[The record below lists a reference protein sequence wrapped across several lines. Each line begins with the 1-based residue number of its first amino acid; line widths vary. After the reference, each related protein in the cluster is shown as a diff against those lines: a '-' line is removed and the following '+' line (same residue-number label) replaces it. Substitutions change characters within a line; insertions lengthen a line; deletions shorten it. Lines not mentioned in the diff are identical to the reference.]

1 MMLPHALA
9 RTEYRLLL
17 ACLRPTGMRDPQL
30 VAGLAASSD
39 LDPLRVCRWAV
50 QHGAAG
56 FVDRALS
63 ECGGDVPEELTHE
76 IARRAAAARMRALF
90 QVSVLAE
97 VAGGL
102 EAYGVRALSIKGP
115 ALSVRLHGD
124 PAIRPSNDL
133 DFLVDTDGASE
144 ARGVL
149 SRLGFVPAPS
159 NARAFA
165 ATRRPVPLEYL
176 RRGVKLELHERML
189 PHLGPGER
197 TFDSL
202 WRHRVAAR
210 AGNLDVATTGMD
222 DTAVHLALH
231 GFRHGFSC
239 LKWLADLGVL
249 LTVRDGPDWTAVRA
263 AARAL
268 DREKALV
275 HAYRVS
281 AEALGIALPTDL
293 QSADAARGRPGR
305 SHLQAMARS
314 WFPDGNPSRTA
325 RAADRL
331 RFRIPGLGLAEA
343 LKEVSSMVFRPSVE
357 DWEVLPFL
365 SPDLP
370 LVFSI
375 VRPLRL
381 AVVAGRS
388 LLGDLWPRRRAA
400 GMRA

>member
-1 MMLPHALA
+1 MTLPHRFS

-17 ACLRPTGMRDPQL
+17 ACLRPPVTRDPRTI
-30 VAGLAASSD
+30 AELAASPD
-39 LDPLRVCRWAV
+39 LDRVQVCRWAV
-50 QHGAAG
+50 LHGAAG

-63 ECGGDVPEELTHE
+63 ECGGDVPDDLKHE
-76 IARRAAAARMRALF
+76 IARRAGAARMRALF

-97 VAGGL
+97 VADGL
-102 EAYGVRALSIKGP
+102 EAAGVRALSIKGP
-115 ALSVRLHGD
+115 ALSARLHGD

-133 DFLVDTDGASE
+133 DFLVDTDGASN

-165 ATRRPVPLEYL
+165 ATRNPVPLEYL

-189 PHLGPGER
+189 PHLGAGER
-197 TFDSL
+197 TFDTL

-210 AGNLDVATTGMD
+210 AGNLDVATTGTD
-222 DTAVHLALH
+222 DTALHLALH

-249 LTVRDGPDWTAVRA
+249 LTLRNGPDWTAVRA

-268 DREKALV
+268 GREKALV

-281 AEALGIALPTDL
+281 AEVLGVELPTDL
-293 QSADAARGRPGR
+293 ESADAARGRPGR
-305 SHLQAMARS
+305 SHLRAMERS
-314 WFPDGNPSRTA
+314 WFPDGNPSRTT

-331 RFRIPGLGLAEA
+331 RFRIPGLGPVEA
-343 LKEVSSMVFRPSVE
+343 LREMWSMLFRPSVE
-357 DWEVLPFL
+357 DWAVFPFL

-381 AVVAGRS
+381 AVMAGRS
-388 LLGDLWPRRRAA
+388 LVGDLSPRQGATEIRA
-400 GMRA
+400 